1 MGRRGPERKHTAR
14 KRGFPKKVLTEE
26 ELRNKIS
33 KIRDRKAARK
43 RDHSKEWKSRLERE
57 KLLPDEERKR
67 RDSARKTRDKLR
79 YLTKRAKQLR
89 KDNKAISKSNK
100 DICKILEP
108 ATPEAESK

>member
-1 MGRRGPERKHTAR
+1 MEVQAR
-14 KRGFPKKVLTEE
+14 
-26 ELRNKIS
+26 
-33 KIRDRKAARK
+33 
-43 RDHSKEWKSRLERE
+43 ERE
-57 KLLPDEERKR
+57 AVAGRGEKEKRLSEEDE
-67 RDSARKTRDKLR
+67 SYKLR